1 MIGDRVETG
10 DRVEIDDLRV
20 SCIIGI
26 HPWERRSPQEVR
38 ITLSMAVDLSPAA
51 ASGRLADTIDYAEL
65 AAAAES
71 AARRGRYRLLESL
84 AEALAGLC
92 LQRPGVREARV
103 RVRKPAAIRAAR
115 AAVVEVVR
123 RRPRPAPRLLGVLN
137 LSPESRVTPSVA
149 AGEARIGERARHLR
163 DAGCELIELGARS
176 TNPAPGA
183 GSLGDAEEIERLQPA
198 LRSLSAE
205 GFRVAV
211 ETWSADTALWALDTG
226 AVMIDYTSEELPDEV
241 CRRAGE
247 RGAALVLV
255 NLPYGDPER
264 MHRCA
269 PIDPAGPNGGAG
281 RMVANLSARA
291 DAARAAGAGDV
302 YVDPNTGIVHPE
314 LDDYRKIE
322 LQMQAIEAARRLE
335 ETGYPVLINC
345 PRKESLTS
353 RIILSHLLLQARP
366 AWIRTHDPQ
375 IIATLRGLG
384 CSDDPG

>member
-1 MIGDRVETG
+1 MTG

-20 SCIIGI
+20 NCIIGV

-38 ITLSMAVDLSPAA
+38 ITLSMAADLAPAA
-51 ASGRLADTIDYAEL
+51 SSGRLADTIDYADL
-65 AAAAES
+65 AAAAE
-71 AARRGRYRLLESL
+71 AEAQRGRYRLLESL

-92 LQRPGVREARV
+92 LQRRGVREARV
-103 RVRKPAAIRAAR
+103 RVCKPAAIRAAR

-123 RRPRPAPRLLGVLN
+123 RRTRPRPRLLGVLN

-149 AGEARIGERARHLR
+149 ADAASIGERASHLR
-163 DAGCELIELGARS
+163 EAGCELIELGARS

-183 GSLGDAEEIERLQPA
+183 GNQSDAEEIDRLRPA
-198 LRSLSAE
+198 LRSLAAD
-205 GFRVAV
+205 GYRVGV
-211 ETWSADTALWALDTG
+211 ETWSAGTAMWALDAG
-226 AVMIDYTSEELPDEV
+226 AEMLDYTSEDLPDEV

-247 RGAALVLV
+247 QGAALVLV

-264 MHRCA
+264 MRRHS

-281 RMVANLSARA
+281 QMVASLSARA

-353 RIILSHLLLQARP
+353 RIILSHLLLEIRP
-366 AWIRTHDPQ
+366 SWIRTHDPQ
-375 IIATLRGLG
+375 IIATLRGLR
-384 CSDDPG
+384 SPGARA

>member
-1 MIGDRVETG
+1 MIGDRVGIG
-10 DRVEIDDLRV
+10 DRITIDDLRV
-20 SCIIGI
+20 SCIVGI

-51 ASGRLADTIDYAEL
+51 SSGRLADTIDYAEL
-65 AAAAES
+65 AAAAE
-71 AARRGRYRLLESL
+71 AEALRGRYRLLESL

-103 RVRKPAAIRAAR
+103 RVRKPAAIPAAR

-123 RRPRPAPRLLGVLN
+123 RRPRPEPRLLGVLN

-149 AGEARIGERARHLR
+149 ADEASIGERARHLR
-163 DAGCELIELGARS
+163 ETGCEVIELGARS

-183 GSLGDAEEIERLQPA
+183 ERLSEAEEIDRLKPV
-198 LRSLSAE
+198 LRSLASD
-205 GFRVAV
+205 GYRVGV
-211 ETWSADTALWALDTG
+211 ETWSADTAMWALDAG
-226 AVMIDYTSEELPDEV
+226 AEMIDYTSQEIPDEV

-247 RGAALVLV
+247 SGAALVLV

-264 MHRCA
+264 MRRSV
-269 PIDPAGPNGGAG
+269 PINDGAE
-281 RMVANLSARA
+281 RIAASLSARA

-322 LQMQAIEAARRLE
+322 LQMKAIEAARRLE
-335 ETGYPVLINC
+335 EAGYPVLINC

-353 RIILSHLLLQARP
+353 RIILSHLLLAIRP
-366 AWIRTHDPQ
+366 TWIRTHDPE
-375 IIATLRGLG
+375 IIATLRALRSSG
-384 CSDDPG
+384 DPVKRR

>member
-10 DRVEIDDLRV
+10 DRVTIDDLRV

-51 ASGRLADTIDYAEL
+51 SSGRLADTIDYAEL
-65 AAAAES
+65 AAAAE
-71 AARRGRYRLLESL
+71 ADARRGRYRLLESL
-84 AEALAGLC
+84 AEALAHLC
-92 LQRPGVREARV
+92 LQRPGVREALV
-103 RVRKPAAIRAAR
+103 RVRKPAAIRAAQ
-115 AAVVEVVR
+115 AAAVEVVR
-123 RRPRPAPRLLGVLN
+123 RRPRPDPRLLGVLN
-137 LSPESRVTPSVA
+137 LSPESRVIPSVA
-149 AGEARIGERARHLR
+149 ADEARIVERACLLR

-183 GSLGDAEEIERLQPA
+183 GSLSDAEEIERLQPA
-198 LRSLSAE
+198 LRSLAAD

-211 ETWSADTALWALDTG
+211 ETWSASTALWAIDAG
-226 AVMIDYTSEELPDEV
+226 AVMIDYTSEDLPGVV

-264 MHRCA
+264 MHRRA
-269 PIDPAGPNGGAG
+269 PIAHGAQ
-281 RMVANLSARA
+281 RMVASLSARA

-302 YVDPNTGIVHPE
+302 YVDPNTGIVHPD

-335 ETGYPVLINC
+335 DRGYPVLINC

-353 RIILSHLLLQARP
+353 RIILSHLLLEARP
-366 AWIRTHDPQ
+366 TWIRTHDPQ
-375 IIATLRGLG
+375 IIATLRGLRPPA
-384 CSDDPG
+384 DAA

>member
-1 MIGDRVETG
+1 VTGDRVEG

-264 MHRCA
+264 MHRRA
-269 PIDPAGPNGGAG
+269 PIAHGAQ
-281 RMVANLSARA
+281 RMVAGLSARA
-291 DAARAAGAGDV
+291 DAAREAGAGDV

>member
-1 MIGDRVETG
+1 MTDDGVETG

-20 SCIIGI
+20 SCIVGV

-38 ITLSMAVDLSPAA
+38 ITLSMAADLAPAA
-51 ASGRLADTIDYAEL
+51 SSGRLADTIDYADL
-65 AAAAES
+65 AAAAE
-71 AARRGRYRLLESL
+71 AEAQRGRYRLLETL

-92 LQRPGVREARV
+92 LQRAGVREARV

-115 AAVVEVVR
+115 SAVVEVVR
-123 RRPRPAPRLLGVLN
+123 RRPRPEPRLLGVLN

-149 AGEARIGERARHLR
+149 ADEASIGERARHLR
-163 DAGCELIELGARS
+163 EAGCEVIELGARS
-176 TNPAPGA
+176 TNPAPGS
-183 GSLGDAEEIERLQPA
+183 GNLSDAEEIDRLRPA
-198 LRSLSAE
+198 LRSLAAD
-205 GFRVAV
+205 GHRVGV
-211 ETWSADTALWALDTG
+211 ETWSAGTALWALDAG
-226 AVMIDYTSEELPDEV
+226 AEMLDYTNEDLPDEV
-241 CRRAGE
+241 CRCAGE

-264 MHRCA
+264 MRRQS
-269 PIDPAGPNGGAG
+269 PIERDAG
-281 RMVANLSARA
+281 RTVASLSARA

-353 RIILSHLLLQARP
+353 RIILSHLLLAIRP
-366 AWIRTHDPQ
+366 SWIRTHDPK
-375 IIATLRGLG
+375 IIATLRGLRA
-384 CSDDPG
+384 PGDRE